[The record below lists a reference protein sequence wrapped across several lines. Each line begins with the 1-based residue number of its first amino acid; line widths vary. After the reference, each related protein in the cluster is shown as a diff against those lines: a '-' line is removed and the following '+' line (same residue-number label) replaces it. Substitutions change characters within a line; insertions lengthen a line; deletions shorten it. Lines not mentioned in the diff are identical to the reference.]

1 MQAVDRAANSL
12 IMQSK
17 ITVSIEFALMM
28 VHKGFLIESKGLKMF
43 LI

>member
-1 MQAVDRAANSL
+1 MQAVDRAADSL
-12 IMQSK
+12 IVPSK
-17 ITVSIEFALMM
+17 ITVSIEFALM